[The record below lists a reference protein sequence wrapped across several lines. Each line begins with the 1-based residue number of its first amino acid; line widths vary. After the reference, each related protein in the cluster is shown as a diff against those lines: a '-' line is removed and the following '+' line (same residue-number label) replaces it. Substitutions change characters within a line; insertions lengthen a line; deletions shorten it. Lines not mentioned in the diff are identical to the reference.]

1 MNYIPT
7 PEELASGKWVWDDIS
22 GAFID
27 KSELTEK
34 PSQIQPLPVDQGN
47 QLLRQ
52 AAYRSVS
59 DPMFMEWQ
67 YDKTR
72 QKELAWRAAVQAI
85 KFKYPLH

>member
-22 GAFID
+22 GAFVD
-27 KSELTEK
+27 RNELVNTPEK
-34 PSQIQPLPVDQGN
+34 IVPLPVN
-47 QLLRQ
+47 EENLLLRH